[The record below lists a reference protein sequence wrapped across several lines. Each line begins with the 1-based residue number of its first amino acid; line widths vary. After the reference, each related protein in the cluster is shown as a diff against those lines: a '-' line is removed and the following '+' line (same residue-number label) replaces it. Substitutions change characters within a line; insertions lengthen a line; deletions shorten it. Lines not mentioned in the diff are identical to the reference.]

1 MERSTTASD
10 SVKHVNEIM
19 QVVIPDLFQRSKS
32 EARADSIE
40 AMNRELPKICKIL
53 DLDPVTL
60 EPINP
65 VERNG
70 KRYKAYRMATDKA
83 SLSARVG
90 L

>member
-1 MERSTTASD
+1 MERSTTAI
-10 SVKHVNEIM
+10 SVTELM

-40 AMNRELPKICKIL
+40 AMKREMPKICKIL

-60 EPINP
+60 QPLNP
-65 VERNG
+65 TC
-70 KRYKAYRMATDKA
+70 KCKAYRMATDKA
-83 SLSARVG
+83 SLSKAVG